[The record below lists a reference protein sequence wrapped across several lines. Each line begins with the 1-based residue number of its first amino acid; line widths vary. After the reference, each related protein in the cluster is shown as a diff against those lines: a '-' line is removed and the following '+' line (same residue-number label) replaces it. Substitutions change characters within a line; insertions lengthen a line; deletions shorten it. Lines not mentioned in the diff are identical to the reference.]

1 MATVNEV
8 SSNLLLNDVL
18 TTDTLPGSAANNS
31 ILNPLSNTNSQ
42 NIGGNASIADS
53 KIPPVIEPEKL
64 SSPTDTLN
72 SKSAIAD
79 PNSKKSDDS
88 LIAPDILKSGLSG
101 SASSNTI
108 GDTLSSSSGQ
118 DVKDTLTGSS
128 KDAPLSAIKDDTIT
142 ATDSLTNPQNAEEIA
157 SEKTPGI
164 LAEKES
170 KPEMAIAKNNSVSE
184 SKETTTPDTLVAKES
199 QPEMAIAQNTS
210 VSEPKATT

>member
-1 MATVNEV
+1 MVTVNEV

-31 ILNPLSNTNSQ
+31 ILNPLSNSNSQ
-42 NIGGNASIADS
+42 NIGGSALIADS
-53 KIPPVIEPEKL
+53 KTQPVIEPEKL

-72 SKSAIAD
+72 SKNAITE

-88 LIAPDILKSGLSG
+88 LIAPDTLKSGLSG
-101 SASSNTI
+101 SASGNTVAE
-108 GDTLSSSSGQ
+108 TLSGSQS
-118 DVKDTLTGSS
+118 DVQDTLTGIS

-157 SEKTPGI
+157 SEKTPGT

-170 KPEMAIAKNNSVSE
+170 QPETPIAQNTSVAE
-184 SKETTTPDTLVAKES
+184 SKETTTPDTLATKES
-199 QPEMAIAQNTS
+199 KPELAIAKNTS
-210 VSEPKATT
+210 LS